1 MKREFKKGEE
11 IFAWNYLEP
20 DLNGFGIV
28 LEDKVVEEDDEI
40 VYIQVNSSGENQ
52 ETADRIYKLAPN
64 RICSRCGCVVC
75 IEHNDFTTEQD
86 EEDDH
91 NYPYYCPDHDEN
103 LFEFETTEV
112 DDEVY
117 ARCFQDSVGRFLPEE
132 EL

>member
-1 MKREFKKGEE
+1 MKRCFKKGEE

-40 VYIQVNSSGENQ
+40 VYIQVNSSGEIE

-75 IEHNDFTTEQD
+75 VEHIEMDGE
-86 EEDDH
+86 
-91 NYPYYCPDHDEN
+91 YPYYCPDHDEN
-103 LFEFETTEV
+103 LYGIETDVV
-112 DDEVY
+112 DDETY
-117 ARCFQDSVGRFLPEE
+117 QECFQDSVGRFLYEE